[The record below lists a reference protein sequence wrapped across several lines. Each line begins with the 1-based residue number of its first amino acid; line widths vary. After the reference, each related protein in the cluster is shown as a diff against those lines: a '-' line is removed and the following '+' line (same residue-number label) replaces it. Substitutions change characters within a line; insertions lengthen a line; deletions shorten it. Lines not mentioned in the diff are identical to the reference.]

1 MPALSSISSN
11 AMVDFLKLFCK
22 YVPPYLWRIVIN
34 IVLSLLS
41 SVFSVFSFAAIIPVL
56 QILFGISNDVLEPVS
71 LSEVHSYASFLE
83 ISKSNAL
90 YFLQQQITENGT
102 AWALSIIS
110 LFVFV
115 MSLLANTTS
124 YFASYVRVPVRTGI
138 LRDIRNELYRKITFM
153 PIGYMEKEN
162 RGDVMI
168 RLTNDAEEVDYS
180 LGSLMDILIK
190 NPAKIIV
197 YLATLF
203 SITVSLTWY
212 SMGLLMIC
220 ILVLVAVGY
229 ILKKYALIGQI
240 YRGKLLSKFDETL
253 ALLLNIKAYNA
264 ESQMVSSFR
273 EVSDSTRK
281 AFNRTNRHYSLVF
294 PLSDFTVTAVM
305 ALLLYNGGKLI
316 LAGEYSLSAEEFIY
330 FLMVFSS
337 IIPCISDIA
346 RAGYG
351 IRKAQASVDRINTV
365 LNVSENELQV
375 TLENT
380 DNAEVSYYN
389 QTAIDLNA
397 VSYSYGEG
405 LGNAVNEVSL
415 SVERGSKIAIIGHT
429 GSGKSTLAKL
439 IPRFLDTNK
448 GQIRFFGKDVKQI
461 KLGDLRNS
469 ISYVTQDPMLFNDSI
484 YNNIVFGNPNAGMTD
499 VIQVSQS
506 LGLHEF
512 IMSLP
517 SGYDTVVGDRGTC
530 LSGGQKQCVSLAR
543 AILKKAPIMIL
554 DEATSALDLETEQK
568 VMKAIDA
575 IEGLT
580 KIIITHKLSLVKSCD
595 NIMVMQNGTVIQ
607 AGSPAELMSS
617 DGYFMNTVLL

>member
-1 MPALSSISSN
+1 MI
-11 AMVDFLKLFCK
+11 DFLKLFCK
-22 YVPPYLWRIVIN
+22 YVPPYLWRIALN
-34 IVLSLLS
+34 IVLSLIS

-71 LSEVHSYASFLE
+71 FSEVHSYASFLE

-102 AWALSIIS
+102 VWTLALIS
-110 LFVFV
+110 LFVLV

-124 YFASYVRVPVRTGI
+124 YFASFVRVPVRTGI

-153 PIGYMEKEN
+153 PIAYMEKDN

-190 NPAKIIV
+190 NPTKIIV

-203 SITVSLTWY
+203 SITVTLTWY
-212 SMGLLMIC
+212 SMGLLMVC
-220 ILVLVAVGY
+220 ILILVAVGY

-240 YRGKLLSKFDETL
+240 HRGKLLSKFDETL

-264 ESQMVSSFR
+264 EKRMVSSFR

-305 ALLLYNGGKLI
+305 ALLLYYGGKLI
-316 LAGEYSLSAEEFIY
+316 LAGDYTLSAEEFIY

-337 IIPCISDIA
+337 IIPCVSDIA

-365 LNVSENELQV
+365 LNISENELQV
-375 TLENT
+375 SLEN
-380 DNAEVSYYN
+380 NPGNIEVPYCN
-389 QTAIDLNA
+389 PTAIELSA
-397 VSYSYGEG
+397 VSYSYGKG
-405 LGNAVNEVSL
+405 LRNAVNKVSL
-415 SVERGSKIAIIGHT
+415 SVKKGSKVAIVGHT

-439 IPRFLDTNK
+439 ILRFAEVNS
-448 GQIRFFGKDVKQI
+448 GHIRLFGVDVRKI
-461 KLGDLRNS
+461 NLSNLRDS
-469 ISYVTQDPMLFNDSI
+469 ISYVSQDAMLFNDSI
-484 YNNIVFGNPNAGMTD
+484 YNNIVFGNPTAGMAD
-499 VIQVSQS
+499 VVHLSQS
-506 LGLHEF
+506 LGLHDF

-517 SGYDTVVGDRGTC
+517 FGYDTVIGDRGAC

-543 AILKKAPIMIL
+543 ALLKKAPIMVL
-554 DEATSALDLETEQK
+554 DEATSALDSETEYK
-568 VMKAIDA
+568 VMRAIDQ
-575 IEGLT
+575 IEELT
-580 KIIITHKLSLVKSCD
+580 KIIITHKLSLIKNCD
-595 NIMVMQNGTVIQ
+595 NIIVMQNGTVIQ
-607 AGSPAELMSS
+607 TGTPAELMNS
-617 DGYFMNTVLL
+617 DGYFMHSMLL